1 MHVTHMHAEADRQMT
16 ICNACRYCE
25 GLCAVFPAME
35 RRRTFSDGSLE
46 YLANLCHSC
55 GACYYACQ
63 YAPPHEFAVNVPKIF
78 AQLRAESYARSVWP
92 LALAPLFRRNG
103 LIIALAAALAV
114 TVFMSGF
121 VAVHNAEALFAIYT
135 GPGAFY
141 RLMPHDA
148 MVTLFSGVFIFAM
161 AAITLSV
168 RSFWWVTGGGRVSIF
183 DIVTAGR
190 AAATL
195 RYLDGGRTGCMNE
208 DEQPND
214 RRRWYHHCTFYGF
227 LLCFA
232 STSLA
237 MIFHSF
243 LGWYA
248 PYAWCNPVVLLGVV
262 GGLGLLIGPAGLLRA
277 KQKRDPRVVDSQAH
291 SMEVSFLVMLVLTS
305 ASGLLLLVL
314 RATSAMGVLLAFHLG
329 VVFAL
334 FLTFPYGKFVH
345 GFYRYAALVR
355 FARESQLP
363 ISGTSNE

>member
-1 MHVTHMHAEADRQMT
+1 MHVTSTHAEADRQMT

-46 YLANLCHSC
+46 YLANLCHNC

-78 AQLRAESYARSVWP
+78 AELRSESYARSAWP
-92 LALAPLFRRNG
+92 QTFAPLFRQNG
-103 LIIALAAALAV
+103 LLISLAAAIAV
-114 TVFMSGF
+114 ALFIGGF
-121 VAVHNAEALFAIYT
+121 VASHDVQALFAVHT

-148 MVTLFSGVFIFAM
+148 MIALFGSVFLFATVAIALSIRKFWNTSGGGN
-161 AAITLSV
+161 ITLADV
-168 RSFWWVTGGGRVSIF
+168 LNAGH
-183 DIVTAGR
+183 TAV
-190 AAATL
+190 TL
-195 RYLDGGRTGCMNE
+195 RYLDGNRGGCMNE
-208 DEQPND
+208 DEQPTD
-214 RRRWYHHCTFYGF
+214 RRRFFHHCTFYGF

-237 MIFHSF
+237 TILHNVF
-243 LGWYA
+243 GWYA
-248 PYAWCNPVVLLGVV
+248 PYAWYNPVVLLGV
-262 GGLGLLIGPAGLLRA
+262 GGGIGLLIGPVGLLHA
-277 KQKRDPRVVDSQAH
+277 KQTRDPRVVDSHAH
-291 SMEVSFLVMLVLTS
+291 SMEIGFLVMLLLTS

-314 RATSAMGVLLAFHLG
+314 RATLAMGVLLAFHLG

-334 FLTFPYGKFVH
+334 FITFPYGKFVH

-355 FARESQLP
+355 FARESTLP
-363 ISGTSNE
+363 IAGASE